1 MEKYQIIKD
10 LGAGSFGVAKL
21 CRHQET
27 KELVAIK
34 FIERGPQVILTTT
47 HLGMVME
54 YAHGGELFERI
65 YYGGRFSEDEVCY
78 LPITDLSMFHIQLL
92 SFNFF

>member
-10 LGAGSFGVAKL
+10 LGAGSFGVTKL
-21 CRHQET
+21 CRHEET

-47 HLGMVME
+47 HLAMVME
-54 YAHGGELFERI
+54 YAAGGELFERI
-65 YYGGRFSEDEVCY
+65 YHGGRFSEDEVYY
-78 LPITDLSMFHIQLL
+78 LSTLYLFHATPFTQLL
-92 SFNFF
+92 